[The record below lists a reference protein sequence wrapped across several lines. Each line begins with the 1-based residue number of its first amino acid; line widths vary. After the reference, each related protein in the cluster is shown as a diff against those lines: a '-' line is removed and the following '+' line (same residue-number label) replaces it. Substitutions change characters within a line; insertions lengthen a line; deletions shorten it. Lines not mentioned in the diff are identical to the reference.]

1 MYSIAKKKKSD
12 VGVDF
17 KAGFGYPFK
26 RAKGL
31 LNILWVFLPIFGW
44 FALGG
49 YSIRIVKEF
58 CDGKF
63 KKLPVM
69 KFKSDMK
76 FGFFMFLKAIPF
88 VLAYVVATS
97 VLSAISRPL
106 GGVVEFVLAIFV
118 VPMLA
123 VNFMKKET
131 IESFFEFEVL
141 RAVVDNF
148 KDYVIVVLK
157 SILLALIFIAMM
169 IVLVG
174 FPAIAF
180 GRNIFLADFYRRRV
194 K

>member
-1 MYSIAKKKKSD
+1 MAKGKKSD
-12 VGVDF
+12 VGLNF
-17 KAGFGYPFK
+17 KDAFGYSFK

-49 YSIRIVKEF
+49 YSIRIIKEF

-88 VLAYVVATS
+88 ILAYIIVTS
-97 VLSAISRPL
+97 ILGAISDSL
-106 GGVVEFVLAIFV
+106 GGFVEFLLAIFV

-123 VNFMKKET
+123 INFMKKET

-148 KDYVIVVLK
+148 KDYIIVVLK
-157 SILLALIFIAMM
+157 SIGLAIIFILMM

-174 FPAIAF
+174 IPAAAF
-180 GRNIFLADFYRRRV
+180 TRNIFLADFYRRRV

>member
-1 MYSIAKKKKSD
+1 VAKGKKSD
-12 VGVDF
+12 VGLNFGD
-17 KAGFGYPFK
+17 AFGYSFK

-49 YSIRIVKEF
+49 YSIRIIKEF

-63 KKLPVM
+63 KQLPVM

-88 VLAYVVATS
+88 VLAYVVVTS
-97 VLSAISRPL
+97 ILSAISRPL
-106 GGVVEFVLAIFV
+106 GGMVELVLAIFA

-141 RAVVDNF
+141 RAVTENF
-148 KDYVIVVLK
+148 KDYLIVIWK
-157 SILLALIFIAMM
+157 SILLALVFIAMM
-169 IVLVG
+169 IILVG
-174 FPAIAF
+174 FPAAAF
-180 GRNIFLADFYRRRV
+180 TRNIFLADFYRRNV